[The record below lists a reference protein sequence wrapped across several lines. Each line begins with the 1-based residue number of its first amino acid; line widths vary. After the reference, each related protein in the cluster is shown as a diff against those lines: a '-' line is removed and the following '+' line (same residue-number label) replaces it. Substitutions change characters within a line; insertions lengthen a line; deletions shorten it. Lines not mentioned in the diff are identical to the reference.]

1 MKMAKIKCPNCGSE
15 NNEEGDN
22 FCGDCGAELTGAT
35 LIDVQAPAEAAGVM
49 PIPAGGSAPVEEKTV
64 ARQAKLTVKRLG
76 GVGHDFVLDQTEI
89 NIGRWDADSSAFPEI
104 DLSED
109 DPGNHVSRR
118 HARVFQKEGEYF
130 IEDMGSVN
138 GTYINKG
145 PRLSPGSPQ
154 RLQNGDEVILGR
166 TFLTFVVE

>member
-1 MKMAKIKCPNCGSE
+1 MEMAKIKCPNCGSE
-15 NNEEGDN
+15 TNEEGDS
-22 FCGDCGAELTGAT
+22 FCGDCGTELRGAT
-35 LIDVQAPAEAAGVM
+35 LTDVQAPTEAAVNM
-49 PIPAGGSAPVEEKTV
+49 PIPVRESTPSKEPAISK
-64 ARQAKLTVKRLG
+64 AKLTVKRVG
-76 GVGHDFVLDQTEI
+76 GAGHEFVLDQTVI

-109 DPGNHVSRR
+109 DPGNHISRR
-118 HARVFQKEGEYF
+118 HAKIFQKEGEYF

-154 RLQNGDEVILGR
+154 KLQSGDEIIVGR